1 MSDLRAAAE
10 LLRLIDGFK
19 ISQAIFT
26 AAALGVADVIV
37 GGAGT
42 SDAIADA
49 AGADREAM
57 CRLLRAL
64 AAHGV
69 LREDDGRRFSLTP
82 MGECL
87 RTDAEFPL
95 APHARL
101 MGQAHYQEAW
111 GQLIHSVKTGEN
123 AFCAVHGMTNWAYR
137 DAHPDQRRLFAAA
150 MTANSR
156 RVDAAIVTAVD
167 FARYPRVADVGGGQ
181 GSLLRAILVACPDAH
196 GVLFDQPQV
205 IDEAAP
211 LFAAAGLTERCS
223 LVAGSF
229 LDEVPALCDAYVLKY
244 VLHDWDDE
252 NAVRIL
258 AACRRAMAADAR
270 VLVVERLVGTVPAD
284 PLAALSDLNMLV
296 VTGGRERTRDEFEAL
311 FQAAGLRLDGV
322 ASTSAGLVVLT
333 GVPA

>member
-42 SDAIADA
+42 SDAIADE

-57 CRLLRAL
+57 YRLLRAL

-123 AFCAVHGMTNWAYR
+123 AFLAVHGMTNWAYR

-156 RVDAAIVTAVD
+156 RVDAAIV
-167 FARYPRVADVGGGQ
+167 PRSTSRVTR
-181 GSLLRAILVACPDAH
+181 GSPMS
-196 GVLFDQPQV
+196 
-205 IDEAAP
+205 
-211 LFAAAGLTERCS
+211 AAARDRCCAPSLWRARTLTASSSINPRS
-223 LVAGSF
+223 S
-229 LDEVPALCDAYVLKY
+229 
-244 VLHDWDDE
+244 
-252 NAVRIL
+252 
-258 AACRRAMAADAR
+258 
-270 VLVVERLVGTVPAD
+270 
-284 PLAALSDLNMLV
+284 
-296 VTGGRERTRDEFEAL
+296 TRP
-311 FQAAGLRLDGV
+311 RP
-322 ASTSAGLVVLT
+322 SS
-333 GVPA
+333 PPRN